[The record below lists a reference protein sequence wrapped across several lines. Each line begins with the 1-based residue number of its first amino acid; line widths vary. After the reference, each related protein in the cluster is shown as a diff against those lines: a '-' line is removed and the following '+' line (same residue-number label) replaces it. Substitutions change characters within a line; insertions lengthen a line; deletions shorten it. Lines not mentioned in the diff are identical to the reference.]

1 MASLLVVVIVV
12 VVVVVVADVV
22 EGQEILS
29 RPRPE
34 KRAVPA
40 SLASLR
46 GAAANNRSGSRLEG
60 RNETAL

>member
-1 MASLLVVVIVV
+1 LFVVIVV

-40 SLASLR
+40 SL
-46 GAAANNRSGSRLEG
+46 GSQVRAWKG
-60 RNETAL
+60 GTAL